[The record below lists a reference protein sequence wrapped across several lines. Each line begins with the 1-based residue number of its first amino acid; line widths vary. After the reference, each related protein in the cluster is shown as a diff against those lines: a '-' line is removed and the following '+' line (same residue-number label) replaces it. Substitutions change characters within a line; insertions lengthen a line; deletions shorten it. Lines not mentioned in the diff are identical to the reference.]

1 MDTQKTP
8 IILPPGQMPV
18 SEELPEGVN
27 PVNWA
32 ALPYEEVPVD
42 YHFDTVYDE
51 RDGKELKLQ
60 ILLAALPAV
69 PGQPTQTPVP
79 VPNQPLIVYIPGSA
93 WMEQV
98 LLKSLPRLIKVC
110 QRGFAVA
117 VVEYRPST
125 LAPFPAQIEDAKTAV
140 RFMRKHAQKYSVDPE
155 NIAIWGDS
163 SGGHTAVMAGIT
175 GDGVFDNGRYGEIS
189 ASVKCIVDW
198 FAPTDISVMSYYPS
212 VQNHV
217 APDSPEGLVIGGLNV
232 LENLEI
238 ARKTV
243 PMEYLSREK
252 DIPPIL
258 IMHGDTDDL
267 VNFNQSCRLYDK
279 LIEIGKDVTMY
290 KLEGSGHGTGGFHSI
305 EAVDTVCNFVRDAF
319 DNKKTAADLPH
330 GNEN

>member
-1 MDTQKTP
+1 M
-8 IILPPGQMPV
+8 LFR
-18 SEELPEGVN
+18 S
-27 PVNWA
+27 
-32 ALPYEEVPVD
+32 
-42 YHFDTVYDE
+42 
-51 RDGKELKLQ
+51 
-60 ILLAALPAV
+60 
-69 PGQPTQTPVP
+69 
-79 VPNQPLIVYIPGSA
+79 
-93 WMEQV
+93 
-98 LLKSLPRLIKVC
+98 
-110 QRGFAVA
+110 
-117 VVEYRPST
+117 
-125 LAPFPAQIEDAKTAV
+125 
-140 RFMRKHAQKYSVDPE
+140 
-155 NIAIWGDS
+155 
-163 SGGHTAVMAGIT
+163 
-175 GDGVFDNGRYGEIS
+175 
-189 ASVKCIVDW
+189 
-198 FAPTDISVMSYYPS
+198 
-212 VQNHV
+212 
-217 APDSPEGLVIGGLNV
+217 VIGGLNV